1 MIYNTEYFLIPKIN
15 FNQLLLYLKMN
26 KRKSIIYVLSLLFLC
41 YLIIS
46 LLSCN
51 KENPV
56 IPPEPPPPQGPDTVS
71 QYVYTTF
78 NHLGGFL
85 SNVYA
90 VDTDKVFIIGN
101 SQLLLYNGHNVEEYP
116 LNDPN
121 MFIPFNVSGYD
132 KNNIF
137 IYGEYVINWSKE
149 LPIFKKITNGVITTY
164 NIGDT
169 NHTIYDFIVTGPN
182 QAWFSDCISSKI
194 YYFNNDIISEYRLSE
209 NDSIRRGFFYLSP
222 DKELFVFAIHD
233 LIIQTGTF
241 YTYKF
246 VNENFVLLRTDCYD
260 EFPCNTDYM
269 YRCGKDII
277 MTSKYNNCR
286 TKYFNGNEWVFHS
299 NQDTIDNPYKLGGIS
314 KDSLI
319 GFFGNEKL
327 YTYGVNKK
335 WRIENG
341 SPLLRGA
348 FWKSPKCNIE
358 MKFGN
363 IYFTYRDYDF
373 DIYTSFIKG
382 RPNKNFKN

>member
-1 MIYNTEYFLIPKIN
+1 
-15 FNQLLLYLKMN
+15 MN

-46 LLSCN
+46 LCSCN

-121 MFIPFNVSGYD
+121 MFKPYDVSGYD

-137 IYGEYVINWSKE
+137 IYGEYVINWSKV

-164 NIGDT
+164 TIGDT
-169 NHTIYDFIVTGPN
+169 GHTINDFIVAGPN
-182 QAWFSDCISSKI
+182 QAWFSDCKSSKI
-194 YYFNNDIISEYRLSE
+194 YYFNNDLISEYRLSE
-209 NDSIRRGFFYLSP
+209 NDSIKWGILYLSP
-222 DKELFVFAIHD
+222 DKELYVFAIHD
-233 LIIQTGTF
+233 LNIQTGTF

-246 VNENFVLLRTDCYD
+246 VDGNFILLRTDCYD
-260 EFPCNTDYM
+260 EFPCNTNRIF
-269 YRCGKDII
+269 RCGKDII
-277 MTSKYNNCR
+277 MTSKYNFCK
-286 TKYFNGNEWVFHS
+286 TKYFDGNEWVFHS

-319 GFFGNEKL
+319 GLFGNEKL
-327 YTYGVNKK
+327 YTYGVNKR
-335 WRIENG
+335 WRVENG

-373 DIYTSFIKG
+373 GIYTFFIIG